1 MKLVERVLD
10 NISSEDMAD
19 IASGFGFSSQKM
31 SSLMNATIS
40 GLLSAFKARIV
51 SSMNSGDMSPLL
63 QVINSTDT
71 DFNINDLFDGN
82 SEALSTLY
90 QRISEFS
97 NIDVGQISEIIP
109 HIMPVISNAI
119 TTMFQEYGANMLI
132 ASGGNF
138 INDLMSNNNT
148 NYETAINAANN
159 FLGSIF
165 GNAPE
170 SIPTNAQEQATA
182 PNIQSQAL
190 KSDNSFVQNLFDLF
204 DQDNDGSVMDDI
216 YRMLVR

>member
-1 MKLVERVLD
+1 MKDTKMKLVERVLD
-10 NISSEDMAD
+10 NISSEEITD
-19 IASGFGFSSQKM
+19 IASGFGLSSQKI

-51 SSMNSGDMSPLL
+51 SSMNSGDLSPLL
-63 QVINSTDT
+63 QVINSANS

-82 SEALSTLY
+82 SEALTTLY

-97 NIDVGQISEIIP
+97 NIDVEQISQIIP
-109 HIMPVISNAI
+109 NIMPVISNAI

-138 INDLMSNNNT
+138 INDLTNNSST
-148 NYETAINAANN
+148 SYETAINAANS
-159 FLGSIF
+159 FLGSVF
-165 GNAPE
+165 GNISE
-170 SIPTNAQEQATA
+170 QIPVA
-182 PNIQSQAL
+182 NIQSQGL
-190 KSDNSFVQNLFDLF
+190 KNDNFFVQNLFDLF

>member
-1 MKLVERVLD
+1 MMKDTKMKLVERVLD
-10 NISSEDMAD
+10 NISSEEITD
-19 IASGFGFSSQKM
+19 IASGFGLSSQKI

-51 SSMNSGDMSPLL
+51 SSMNSGDLSPLL
-63 QVINSTDT
+63 QVINSANS

-82 SEALSTLY
+82 SEALTTLY

-97 NIDVGQISEIIP
+97 NIDVEQISQIIP
-109 HIMPVISNAI
+109 NIMPVISNAI

-138 INDLMSNNNT
+138 INDLTNNSST
-148 NYETAINAANN
+148 SYETAINAANS
-159 FLGSIF
+159 FLGSVF
-165 GNAPE
+165 GNISE
-170 SIPTNAQEQATA
+170 QIPVA
-182 PNIQSQAL
+182 NIQSQGL
-190 KSDNSFVQNLFDLF
+190 KNDNFFVQNLFDLF